1 MQTLTTDE
9 ISKSYRGRKVVN
21 GVSLEIH
28 QAEAWGLLGPNGAGK
43 TTSFYMIVGLTPPD
57 SGRVMVDGE
66 DITRVPMY
74 LRARNYGI
82 SYLPQ
87 EPSVFRKLT
96 VEENILA
103 VLEAQPISWHERRE
117 RLETLVEQ
125 LGLEKV
131 RRNLG
136 YALSGGERR
145 KVEIARCLC
154 ITPAFILLDEPFSGI
169 DPIAVLDLQKIIFD
183 LKASGI
189 GVLVTDHNVR
199 ETLTVTDRAYIIHD
213 GRIFRAG
220 TPAELGSDP
229 EVKRVYLGESFT
241 LV

>member
-1 MQTLTTDE
+1 MQTLATDD
-9 ISKSYRGRKVVN
+9 ITKSYRGRRVVN
-21 GVSLEIH
+21 GISLHVNQGEVV
-28 QAEAWGLLGPNGAGK
+28 GLLGPNGAGK
-43 TTSFYMIVGLTPPD
+43 TTSFYMIVGLTPPE

-66 DITRVPMY
+66 EITHEPMY

-103 VLEAQPISWHERRE
+103 VLEAQPMSWHERRE
-117 RLETLVEQ
+117 NMETLIAQ
-125 LGLEKV
+125 LGLTHI
-131 RRNLG
+131 RQNRG

-145 KVEIARCLC
+145 RVEIARCLC
-154 ITPAFILLDEPFSGI
+154 ISPSFILLDEPFSGI
-169 DPIAVLDLQKIIFD
+169 DPIAVLDLQKIIFN

-189 GVLVTDHNVR
+189 GVLITDHNVR
-199 ETLTVTDRAYIIHD
+199 ETLSVTDRAYIINE
-213 GRIFRAG
+213 GRVFRAG
-220 TPAELGSDP
+220 TPEQLGNDP
-229 EVKRVYLGESFT
+229 EVKRVYLGESFS